1 MIFTGLIKQFGNPL
15 SFHAFT
21 TVDTVHHMAFLTYVI
36 TSHNVMVYTVINVVS
51 VYGPDT
57 LHNRMSSAAVLI
69 SGHVVIRNLNNKV
82 CAASQELDGFFRE
95 SEGFLRANATFRRSG
110 KLLPKTGSLCMSMIT
125 FSFSRLL
132 GTKCSRQTTE
142 N

>member
-21 TVDTVHHMAFLTYVI
+21 TVDTVHHLAFLTYVI

-69 SGHVVIRNLNNKV
+69 SGHGKSEHFHNNQNSTIV
-82 CAASQELDGFFRE
+82 YFW
-95 SEGFLRANATFRRSG
+95 
-110 KLLPKTGSLCMSMIT
+110 IV
-125 FSFSRLL
+125 
-132 GTKCSRQTTE
+132 
-142 N
+142 